1 MIDIILNWVRLNR
14 KSIIQTF
21 ELYKDEVEKK
31 KAPIVENEEIS
42 KIPKE
47 PTVPTKLETENKI
60 WIWSECSCPRTP
72 KVKINKKTVEIF
84 DTKDLIIT
92 SHDPYRKT
100 YINQKNAIQEKG
112 AKVYLCVHPW
122 YKPWKGKSIEQ
133 CAQITKEFMGE
144 YDGVVIDLEGV
155 VVKKLD
161 DTMKHFSSIPNLW
174 VAPKMDSKYLDDYY
188 DKIKDWQVN
197 YLWWNYAL
205 TLNKWNA
212 YFDKYKF
219 PTTSKHNLLLSFA
232 KYLYVVP
239 LSEISNIAENSP
251 LRVGAFNPKTKD
263 KINLNKLK
271 KDLET
276 EK

>member
-144 YDGVVIDLEGV
+144 YDGVVIDLEAV
-155 VVKKLD
+155 
-161 DTMKHFSSIPNLW
+161 N
-174 VAPKMDSKYLDDYY
+174 
-188 DKIKDWQVN
+188 WQ
-197 YLWWNYAL
+197 
-205 TLNKWNA
+205 
-212 YFDKYKF
+212 
-219 PTTSKHNLLLSFA
+219 
-232 KYLYVVP
+232 
-239 LSEISNIAENSP
+239 NS
-251 LRVGAFNPKTKD
+251 T
-263 KINLNKLK
+263 
-271 KDLET
+271 
-276 EK
+276 